1 MRTLILDDQEPIVSM
16 LSRVCRDEGHEVTP
30 FTNSATALIHLATE
44 PVDMLITD
52 MHMPGADGVTVIRE
66 ARRLQPDIFTL
77 IITGHAAQFPIA
89 EILSSG
95 TADVMFKPFHMNE
108 LRARL
113 SLAERRRH
121 LLAFLHQQQ
130 RDLHAASREMIS
142 GLEKELADVQRADVP
157 APARR

>member
-1 MRTLILDDQEPIVSM
+1 MDL
-16 LSRVCRDEGHEVTP
+16 
-30 FTNSATALIHLATE
+30 
-44 PVDMLITD
+44 LITD

-130 RDLHAASREMIS
+130 RELHAASREMIS

-157 APARR
+157 APARK

>member
-1 MRTLILDDQEPIVSM
+1 VA
-16 LSRVCRDEGHEVTP
+16 P
-30 FTNSATALIHLATE
+30 FTSSAEALIHLATE
-44 PVDMLITD
+44 PVDLLITD

-66 ARRLQPDIFTL
+66 ARRLQPDIFSL

-108 LRARL
+108 LRMRL

-121 LLAFLHQQQ
+121 LLVHLNEQQ
-130 RDLHAASREMIS
+130 RALHAASREMIS
-142 GLEKELADVQRADVP
+142 GLEKELAAATREGAPPPRA
-157 APARR
+157 